1 MTRQILLNRS
11 IRLMLVAGMAA
22 LLLAVAAVPAYAQG
36 TIDVTT
42 TADEFGTGSAC
53 SLREAVEA
61 INTGLSFGGCSNPG
75 GTADTIEL
83 QALTYTLTRLAA
95 GNYSTN
101 TQGSLYIEDASVTI
115 RGAGPSQT
123 IVSTATSFDDRV
135 FRIYAIDWQ
144 AAPVH
149 VKMRGLTIQGGNT
162 TGHGGGIHVS
172 LPRGDGNS
180 SLTLVD
186 VVIRDNQAATNG
198 GGLFVE
204 YGSRVT
210 LVDVTLTGNK
220 ADFGGGIHYRS
231 RYDIAAEKL
240 QMTNVTI
247 SDNQAQNTGG
257 GLYVNYGY
265 DAASV
270 IEATNV
276 TFANNSAVSG
286 SGGNIYNNQ
295 SSTVR
300 LSNTIVAGGTDSS
313 GANNCAGNPAANI
326 TSLGYNLDS
335 GTTCGLT
342 GTGDLQNTDPLLDPL
357 ADYGGDIPTHQL
369 RSGSPALNRIPHG
382 TNGCGTTIAADERGV
397 SRPQPPGGSC
407 DMGAFERE
415 EVEFVPEPE
424 VEFVPEPG
432 SILLLGSGLAGLAGY
447 ATLRWRT
454 RE

>member
-1 MTRQILLNRS
+1 MTRQTLLTRS
-11 IRLMLVAGMAA
+11 IRLMWVAGIAA
-22 LLLAVAAVPAYAQG
+22 LLLALSAVPASAQG

-53 SLREAVEA
+53 SLREAIEA
-61 INTGLSFGGCSNPG
+61 INTGGSFGGCDNTG
-75 GTADTIEL
+75 GTADTIQL
-83 QALTYTLTRLAA
+83 RARTYTLTRLAA
-95 GNYSTN
+95 GNFWVN
-101 TQGSLYIEDASVTI
+101 TQGSLFVIDKSVTI
-115 RGAGPSQT
+115 RGAGAQQT
-123 IVSTATSFDDRV
+123 VIEGSASFDDGV
-135 FRIYAIDWQ
+135 FLIVDYVTASS
-144 AAPVH
+144 VS
-149 VKMRGLTIQGGNT
+149 MEGLTIQGGNSPT
-162 TGHGGGIHVS
+162 EGGGIWAG
-172 LPRGDGNS
+172 LPSGDGNS

-198 GGLFVE
+198 GGLAVTW
-204 YGSRVT
+204 GGTVT

-220 ADFGGGIHYRS
+220 ADFGGGIYYMS
-231 RYDIAAEKL
+231 QYDTAAEKL

-257 GLYVNYGY
+257 GLY
-265 DAASV
+265 AALGQAAGSV

-286 SGGNIYNNQ
+286 SGGNIYNFQ
-295 SSTVR
+295 STVR
-300 LSNTIVAGGTDSS
+300 LRNTIVAGGTDSS

-342 GTGDLQNTDPLLDPL
+342 GTGDLQNKNPLLDPL
-357 ADYGGDIPTHQL
+357 ADYGGDIPTHRL
-369 RSGSPALNRIPHG
+369 RSGSPALNRIPLG
-382 TNGCGTTIAADERGV
+382 TNGCGTTIAVDERGV

-407 DMGAFERE
+407 DMGAFELQE
-415 EVEFVPEPE
+415 ETEFEE
-424 VEFVPEPG
+424 AEFVPEPG